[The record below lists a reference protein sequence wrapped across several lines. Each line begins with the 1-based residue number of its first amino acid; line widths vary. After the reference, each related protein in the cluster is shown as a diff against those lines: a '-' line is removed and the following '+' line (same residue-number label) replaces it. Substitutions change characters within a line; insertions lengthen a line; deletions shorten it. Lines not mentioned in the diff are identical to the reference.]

1 MNGPE
6 LSKQKKRFSRR
17 DIDFA
22 ESDQPRLQVWT
33 MTRRLRPRRESQQ
46 APQDGID
53 PDREG
58 NTKVS
63 W

>member
-6 LSKQKKRFSRR
+6 LSKQKRRSSRR
-17 DIDFA
+17 GIDFA
-22 ESDQPRLQVWT
+22 ESDLPRLQAWT

-46 APQDGID
+46 VTQDGID

-58 NTKVS
+58 NMKVS